1 VSRRP
6 FRLGLVG
13 AGRMGRTHIRAL
25 EGSPGVRITAVA
37 EPVAAARE
45 LLAGSGLVVFADVDG
60 LLAGG
65 GIDGVLI
72 AAPTDRHA
80 EIVSQ
85 VAAAG
90 LPILCE
96 KPCGASMAQLRAAA
110 KAVEK
115 HDVPMQVAYWRRY
128 VPELQR
134 LRDRI
139 AAGELGDVHLV
150 MSFQWDA
157 QPPAATFRAQSGGIF
172 VDMGVHEFDQVRWLT
187 GQELGDLQ
195 VAASPLGGDA
205 ATGDPDSAQ
214 AITGMSG
221 GATAFISLGRHFPG
235 GDMARVEVFG
245 TVDAVQSQFLD
256 PSDGERAQ
264 LDALVRQAEGFA
276 AYASGGP
283 RTGATIDDAAAALSA
298 AEQARSQLTAN
309 ARIATAASA

>member
-25 EGSPGVRITAVA
+25 EGSRNVRITAVA
-37 EPVAAARE
+37 DPVAVARE
-45 LLAGSGLVVFADVDG
+45 QLAGSGLVVFSDVDA
-60 LLAGG
+60 LLAEAAV
-65 GIDGVLI
+65 DGVLI

-90 LPILCE
+90 FPILCE
-96 KPCGASMAQLRAAA
+96 KPCGASMAQLRVAAN
-110 KAVEK
+110 AVEE
-115 HDVPMQVAYWRRY
+115 HGVPMQVAYWRRY

-139 AAGELGDVHLV
+139 GAGDLGDIHLV
-150 MSFQWDA
+150 MSFQWDG
-157 QPPAATFRAQSGGIF
+157 QPPPSTFRAQSGGIF

-195 VAASPLGGDA
+195 VTASPLGGDA

-214 AITGMSG
+214 AVTGMSG
-221 GATAFISLGRHFPG
+221 GTTAFVSLGRYFPG

-245 TVDAVQSQFLD
+245 TVDAVRSQFLD

-264 LDALVRQAEGFA
+264 LDALLRQAEGFA
-276 AYASGGP
+276 AYSSGGP
-283 RTGATIDDAAAALSA
+283 RTGATIDDAAAALAA
-298 AEQARSQLTAN
+298 AERARSQLAAMTP
-309 ARIATAASA
+309 IVASA